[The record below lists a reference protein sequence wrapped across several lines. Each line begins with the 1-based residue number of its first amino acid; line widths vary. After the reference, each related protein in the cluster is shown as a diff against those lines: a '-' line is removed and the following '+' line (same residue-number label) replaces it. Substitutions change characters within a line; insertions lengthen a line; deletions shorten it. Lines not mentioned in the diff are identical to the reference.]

1 MAFSFEQTTYEN
13 FRYRYDKKE
22 NPYNNGMIN
31 NLREIFFSNT
41 PPSLNDFRALV
52 QECEHVGKEPT
63 TPNLDGSHSSSKE
76 KIDIEMGNKLAETS
90 GFSLPEILRN
100 MDYEDVEDN
109 ARGKVGNGRLD
120 TNPFFLNVEQDPIDY
135 TESFNAEHEFHTREN

>member
-1 MAFSFEQTTYEN
+1 
-13 FRYRYDKKE
+13 
-22 NPYNNGMIN
+22 
-31 NLREIFFSNT
+31 
-41 PPSLNDFRALV
+41 
-52 QECEHVGKEPT
+52 
-63 TPNLDGSHSSSKE
+63 
-76 KIDIEMGNKLAETS
+76 MGNKLAETS